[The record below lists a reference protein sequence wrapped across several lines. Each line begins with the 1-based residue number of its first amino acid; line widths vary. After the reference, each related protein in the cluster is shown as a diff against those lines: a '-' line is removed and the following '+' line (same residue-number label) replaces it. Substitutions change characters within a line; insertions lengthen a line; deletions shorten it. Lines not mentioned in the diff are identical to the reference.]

1 MSKFSNL
8 FKKNKGKSEAEAIQS
23 DEFVTTNSNSLQ
35 TMTKEELID
44 IIFRYDTELKSI
56 YQSAEEN
63 KTLLDENTRLTKEL
77 KELSASFSALEV
89 NAEKQGSELADRN
102 SVYESKSAEIDLLKS
117 QIVQKDGMIQQY
129 VAQLKGQ
136 LSEYGN
142 EGDSEAKILN
152 QALQAEND
160 RRVLKIKNLKSDIA

>member
-1 MSKFSNL
+1 
-8 FKKNKGKSEAEAIQS
+8 
-23 DEFVTTNSNSLQ
+23 
-35 TMTKEELID
+35 MTKEELID

-77 KELSASFSALEV
+77 KELLASFSALEV

-117 QIVQKDGMIQQY
+117 QIVQKDGMI
-129 VAQLKGQ
+129 
-136 LSEYGN
+136 
-142 EGDSEAKILN
+142 
-152 QALQAEND
+152 
-160 RRVLKIKNLKSDIA
+160 